1 MNKAVK
7 GKLIGSVI
15 CIVIAI
21 MVILYLVLDING
33 VKNNEELSSYIAGFA
48 CGIFGVGIVV
58 LYIVIK
64 ATRNSNKAK
73 ELENTLKDE
82 RLNSIKDKTMA
93 VVLKISLFSE
103 AIISLFCAFTNN
115 MEIAKYLGLA
125 ISAQLI
131 TFSIVYILIKRNN

>member
-48 CGIFGVGIVV
+48 CGILGVGIVV

-103 AIISLFCAFTNN
+103 AIISLFYAFTNN